1 MMSGRKELP
10 MIAVTQTELRNN
22 IKKYLDAVER
32 GEEVEVCRN
41 GKPVAA
47 LVPRDRAR
55 VPHWKQPRE
64 LLVLPGVSV
73 SKMII
78 EEREKGW

>member
-1 MMSGRKELP
+1 
-10 MIAVTQTELRNN
+10 MITVTQTELRNH
-22 IKKYLDAVER
+22 IRKYISAVER
-32 GEEVEVCRN
+32 GEEVEICRS

-78 EEREKGW
+78 EERRRGW